1 MGMNKNHISYYYSK
15 KNKVPVWFKYAP
27 VRSKRNT
34 NTKKEIKELFINDFF
49 REFHLE
55 NFNLLNDRKN
65 NTTIFSKKN
74 LEITM
79 LLQNPFEINIKIVF
93 YRHINNIDKENI
105 RDLILSWFLIG
116 KNGGYQS
123 YNFKYINQKT
133 KWIIEDSVS
142 DEISCFLTLSYIK
155 FDKDICN
162 IKYIN
167 IY

>member
-1 MGMNKNHISYYYSK
+1 
-15 KNKVPVWFKYAP
+15 
-27 VRSKRNT
+27 
-34 NTKKEIKELFINDFF
+34 
-49 REFHLE
+49 
-55 NFNLLNDRKN
+55 
-65 NTTIFSKKN
+65 
-74 LEITM
+74 M